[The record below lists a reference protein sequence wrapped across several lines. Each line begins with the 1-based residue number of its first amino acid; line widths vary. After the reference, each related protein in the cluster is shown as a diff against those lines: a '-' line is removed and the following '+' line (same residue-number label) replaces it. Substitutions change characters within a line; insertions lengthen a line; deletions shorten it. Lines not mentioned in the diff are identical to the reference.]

1 MGSTFVWIVMFAG
14 AAVVLLGIF
23 LIASERELKVK
34 RREIEALLNK
44 LENGPQG
51 SASEAAIQPRTDHAS
66 EIAQAENR
74 RLGAANDQLTR
85 EIDDLRDRLAAAE
98 ARARISTEP
107 GHDAQE
113 EARMQ
118 AEIAGLRRELE
129 QNNAKVRELQS
140 ARQGLPDM
148 NAIETAHRRERESL
162 QERIAELEKR
172 LAIDQQKLADSE
184 TLRDRLAEAE
194 NIQKSLHEE
203 IRRHEAEVPRW
214 QARILA
220 AEEHQQ
226 RLAALQLP
234 CNELLSKQT
243 ALADQQRQLQEE
255 LVAFARLITASA
267 DRPQN
272 ESPARMT
279 APGTIS
285 SLPGSN
291 ATNDTAPEM
300 RATQDAVLEPDAG
313 AAPEG
318 ASGRRYGILGVLLII
333 AMAAAFGV
341 QLFRSG
347 GEQSSKRPTTANTV
361 ENSAPGRLPAPAILT
376 KAQQPSMEIAP
387 SPVPPRLS
395 APVHRTGRDKA
406 APARINN
413 QTALTDPGSTAT
425 YRVIRPSQVYAA
437 PSEVSRSLGAI
448 EPGTN
453 VTVVN
458 ARDGWLEI
466 HSKHGRPPGFI
477 RREVAARLTSQN

>member
-51 SASEAAIQPRTDHAS
+51 SASEPAVQPQTDHAS

-74 RLGAANDQLTR
+74 RLVAANDQLTR
-85 EIDDLRDRLAAAE
+85 EIEELRDRLAAE
-98 ARARISTEP
+98 ARAQISTEA
-107 GHDAQE
+107 GHDVQE

-129 QNNAKVRELQS
+129 QSNAKFRELQS
-140 ARQGLPDM
+140 VRQVLPDV

-172 LAIDQQKLADSE
+172 LAIDQQKLHDSQ
-184 TLRDRLAEAE
+184 TLRDRFAEAE
-194 NIQKSLHEE
+194 NIQKSLREE

-214 QARILA
+214 QARLLA
-220 AEEHQQ
+220 AEEHQR
-226 RLAALQLP
+226 RLAALQVP

-243 ALADQQRQLQEE
+243 ALADQQRQLQED
-255 LVAFARLITASA
+255 LVALARLITASA
-267 DRPQN
+267 DPPQN
-272 ESPARMT
+272 ESLARMT
-279 APGTIS
+279 APGSIS

-291 ATNDTAPEM
+291 ATNDTVPEM
-300 RATQDAVLEPDAG
+300 RATQDAVLEPAAG
-313 AAPEG
+313 AAPG
-318 ASGRRYGILGVLLII
+318 GTSGRRYGILGVLLMI
-333 AMAAAFGV
+333 AVAGALGV

-347 GEQSSKRPTTANTV
+347 GEQSSKRPTTANAV
-361 ENSAPGRLPAPAILT
+361 ENSAPGRLPAPAIV
-376 KAQQPSMEIAP
+376 KAQQPLMEIAP
-387 SPVPPRLS
+387 SPVPPRPS
-395 APVHRTGRDKA
+395 APVHRTGREKA
-406 APARINN
+406 TPARINN
-413 QTALTDPGSTAT
+413 QTALTEPGSTAT

-437 PSEVSRSLGAI
+437 PSEVSRSLGDI

-453 VTVVN
+453 VNVVN

-477 RREVAARLTSQN
+477 RREVAARITGQN